1 MNKIFYLPILLFLM
15 VFPTSLFA
23 QQELISTAGAAV
35 SAGNNTV
42 EWSVGECVVAPLSIS
57 SGSITQGFHQ
67 PEYVITT
74 TEISQDLNYELNVFP
89 VPATNYLRLKT
100 KDVRLSSLKAYL
112 YDMNGKEI
120 LTHDF
125 ASQGDEINVTSL
137 STGQYILRITDKD
150 GKFLKSF
157 NVVKQ

>member
-1 MNKIFYLPILLFLM
+1 MKKSYYILILFLFM
-15 VFPTSLFA
+15 LMPAGMFA
-23 QQELISTAGAAV
+23 QQELISSAGDAV

-74 TEISQDLNYELNVFP
+74 NEVSHELNFELSVFP

-100 KDVRLSSLKAYL
+100 KDVRLSSLKANL

-137 STGQYILRITDKD
+137 SAGQYILRITDKD